1 MTLLPVPVSR
11 RALLVLV
18 TALALLVALFPL
30 VGPAPAASAAGPT
43 RSTTYVATP
52 NGKRP
57 VYLSV
62 PVGYPAKNGKVI
74 LLLHGA
80 GSSPANMEAVSGMN
94 GVAAAKGLLVATLLT
109 LPVRGQS
116 TGWNAGGCCDAGL
129 VSKADDVG
137 YVAAAVA
144 LIKSRFRVP
153 AANITIVGYSNGGML
168 GYRVIC
174 ERPGL
179 VGRLAAFHATR
190 FQACKGGVSTPP
202 TRLLDVQGTADTTVP
217 LAGIRHRF
225 PAVLTAFKGAGVRAG
240 CVRYVKLPFRTT
252 RHHIDP
258 TRFVWVG
265 RGCKAPATLLVVR
278 GLGHQWTR
286 SALIDETATAVRFAA
301 AH

>member
-1 MTLLPVPVSR
+1 
-11 RALLVLV
+11 
-18 TALALLVALFPL
+18 
-30 VGPAPAASAAGPT
+30 
-43 RSTTYVATP
+43 
-52 NGKRP
+52 

-144 LIKSRFRVP
+144 LIRSRFRVP

-190 FQACKGGVSTPP
+190 FQACRGGVSTPP

-225 PAVLTAFKGAGVRAG
+225 PAVLAAFTGAGVRAG
-240 CVRYVKLPFRTT
+240 CARYVKLPVYRT
-252 RHHIDP
+252 HHRIDP

-265 RGCKAPATLLVVR
+265 RRCAAPASLWVVR
-278 GLGHQWTR
+278 GLTHQWTR
-286 SALIDETATAVRFAA
+286 SALVDETATAVRFAA
-301 AH
+301 AR